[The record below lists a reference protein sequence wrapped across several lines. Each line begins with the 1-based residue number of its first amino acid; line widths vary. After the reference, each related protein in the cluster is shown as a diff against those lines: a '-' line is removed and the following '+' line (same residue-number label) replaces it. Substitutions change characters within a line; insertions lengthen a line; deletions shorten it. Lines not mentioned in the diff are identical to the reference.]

1 MLCMCILFYPLHGVR
16 ICSWQCCVFS
26 ASLKASWGRCMVMLP
41 FEMPALPGQARE
53 VPGGPGKAERG
64 QRRVYRGFDTQC
76 SPVLGKKTH
85 PGRQGRGLFKLN
97 LQHCPLCCASFN
109 IQCQSCSAKL
119 WTLVVDVQCSH
130 AWHCTYWASRSVL
143 A

>member
-1 MLCMCILFYPLHGVR
+1 
-16 ICSWQCCVFS
+16 
-26 ASLKASWGRCMVMLP
+26 MVMLP

-76 SPVLGKKTH
+76 SPVLGKKT
-85 PGRQGRGLFKLN
+85 
-97 LQHCPLCCASFN
+97 
-109 IQCQSCSAKL
+109 QSCSAKL

-130 AWHCTYWASRSVL
+130 HGIARIGPPDLC
-143 A
+143 